1 MQANRYDRAAKAPIL
16 NTYVPINFGELYRI
30 GAAQKEAVDQ
40 AAKDLTNTI
49 TTFGEFQS
57 PSAVDTENYYRNSIG
72 KFSDLIQEASTNPDA
87 MKDANFRSRLQQ
99 RINNIDYGYLSRL
112 KQSREGM
119 LARQKANQ
127 QLMLSGKYNPLW
139 HDVDFTNYDT
149 AQSDIFNDI
158 SPLAYKSEVDL
169 VEPYVDNL
177 KASFIG
183 VSNGWI
189 HSGVSTDRT
198 DYEIQK
204 NLSSIQNTPE
214 YRKHLEILQRQ
225 GLSREDAEYQLN
237 NTLITAGREFAYDQ
251 AERDPWW
258 MESAKLQMKAA
269 ADRSAQAMNN
279 LTTILHR
286 DARKTLMDNFSGLTP
301 DKVSVVMQ
309 KGVNALSPEDQATY
323 AANTNPA
330 VMQARMRNSF
340 NQIARNHKSLV
351 AAENYLLDI
360 MSSPLSPEVSDVYAK
375 QGTNGTKA
383 YGGYEANDTR
393 NFILAE
399 DFAYGLMGTTRSN
412 VINPGGRNAKNLSDT
427 EVKGMVARDKFKHNW
442 QMGNKYH
449 DFIIK
454 GDPKVTTD
462 GNFLYQRKY
471 AYIPIE
477 QMSDFTPEE
486 RAAMEMIKVKLGNTT
501 TSTTDRQS
509 STSDGTSRTVS
520 DKTREFIRV
529 PILGLIPD
537 EGEPA
542 ITRDAAW
549 THDNRHLSSK
559 TTDTQNLIS
568 EYERMN

>member
-1 MQANRYDRAAKAPIL
+1 MQANRYDRAAEAPIL

-169 VEPYVDNL
+169 VKPYVDNL

-204 NLSSIQNTPE
+204 TYQV
-214 YRKHLEILQRQ
+214 YRIL
-225 GLSREDAEYQLN
+225 LN
-237 NTLITAGREFAYDQ
+237 IVN
-251 AERDPWW
+251 
-258 MESAKLQMKAA
+258 
-269 ADRSAQAMNN
+269 
-279 LTTILHR
+279 ILKYYK
-286 DARKTLMDNFSGLTP
+286 DKVLVEKTLS
-301 DKVSVVMQ
+301 
-309 KGVNALSPEDQATY
+309 
-323 AANTNPA
+323 TNSIILLLQL
-330 VMQARMRNSF
+330 VESLRMIR
-340 NQIARNHKSLV
+340 L
-351 AAENYLLDI
+351 
-360 MSSPLSPEVSDVYAK
+360 
-375 QGTNGTKA
+375 
-383 YGGYEANDTR
+383 
-393 NFILAE
+393 
-399 DFAYGLMGTTRSN
+399 N
-412 VINPGGRNAKNLSDT
+412 VILGGWKVLSY
-427 EVKGMVARDKFKHNW
+427 R
-442 QMGNKYH
+442 
-449 DFIIK
+449 
-454 GDPKVTTD
+454 
-462 GNFLYQRKY
+462 
-471 AYIPIE
+471 
-477 QMSDFTPEE
+477 
-486 RAAMEMIKVKLGNTT
+486 
-501 TSTTDRQS
+501 
-509 STSDGTSRTVS
+509 
-520 DKTREFIRV
+520 
-529 PILGLIPD
+529 
-537 EGEPA
+537 
-542 ITRDAAW
+542 
-549 THDNRHLSSK
+549 
-559 TTDTQNLIS
+559 
-568 EYERMN
+568 

>member
-1 MQANRYDRAAKAPIL
+1 MQANRYDRAAEAPIL

-149 AQSDIFNDI
+149 AQDDIFNDI

-169 VEPYVDNL
+169 VKPYVDNL

-225 GLSREDAEYQLN
+225 GLSKEDAEYQLN

-269 ADRSAQAMNN
+269 ANRSAQAMNN

-309 KGVNALSPEDQATY
+309 KGVDALSPEDQAIY

-340 NQIARNHKSLV
+340 NQIARNHNSLV
-351 AAENYLLDI
+351 AAENYLLDV

-427 EVKGMVARDKFKHNW
+427 KVKDMVARDKFKHNW
-442 QMGNKYH
+442 QIGDMYH

-462 GNFLYQRKY
+462 GSFLYQRKY

-486 RAAMEMIKVKLGNTT
+486 IAAMGMRKVKLGDTT

-559 TTDTQNLIS
+559 ITDTQNLIS

>member
-1 MQANRYDRAAKAPIL
+1 MQANRYDRAAEAPIL

-57 PSAVDTENYYRNSIG
+57 PSAVDTENYYKNSIG

-139 HDVDFTNYDT
+139 HNVDFTNYDT
-149 AQSDIFNDI
+149 AQNDIFNDI

-169 VEPYVDNL
+169 VKPYVDNL

-225 GLSREDAEYQLN
+225 GLSKEDAEYQLN

-269 ADRSAQAMNN
+269 ANRSAQAMNN

-309 KGVNALSPEDQATY
+309 KGVDALSPEDQAIY

-351 AAENYLLDI
+351 AAENYLLDV

-427 EVKGMVARDKFKHNW
+427 TVKGMAARDKFKHNW

-486 RAAMEMIKVKLGNTT
+486 RAAMGMRKVKLGNTT

-537 EGEPA
+537 EGESA